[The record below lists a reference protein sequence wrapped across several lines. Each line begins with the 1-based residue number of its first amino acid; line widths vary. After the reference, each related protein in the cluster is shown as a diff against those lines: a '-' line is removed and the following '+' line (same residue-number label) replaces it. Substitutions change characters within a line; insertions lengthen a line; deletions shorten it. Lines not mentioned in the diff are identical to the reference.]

1 MMEYQEWTPT
11 IKTLQGVEQA
21 DLLLSQLRA
30 DLRSGRA
37 SEGAA
42 SERRAALVRAH
53 AALETYMS
61 YFYPQD
67 TR

>member
-1 MMEYQEWTPT
+1 MMEYQEWRPT
-11 IKTLQGVEQA
+11 TETLQSLEQA
-21 DLLLSQLRA
+21 VLHLSQLRA

-37 SEGAA
+37 SEGAD
-42 SERRAALVRAH
+42 SERRAALMRTQ